1 MAHRWKKSSRSQPS
15 EQCVETSPA
24 PQGAAI
30 RDSKL
35 GDDSPILAL
44 NGRQFAAFTNAVKD
58 DRFLA

>member
-1 MAHRWKKSSRSQPS
+1 MTYTWKKSSRSAPS

-44 NGRQFAAFTNAVKD
+44 SGRQFIAFTNAVKD
-58 DRFLA
+58 DRFRD

>member
-1 MAHRWKKSSRSQPS
+1 MTHRWQTSSLSQPS

-44 NGRQFAAFTNAVKD
+44 SGRQFIAFTNAVKD
-58 DRFLA
+58 DRFRD